1 MERKKLLLIKLSSL
15 GDVIFNIPLSYALKD
30 AGYEVTWL
38 VSEKGYD
45 ILKNNPCVDRVI
57 LAPIFK
63 WRKRSFSIQN
73 TIEFWSIIKTLRRE
87 KFDISIDAQMMFKS
101 LFFNMFCGAKRRITS
116 AQAKEFS
123 QLGANEFVEGIS
135 YSPKIPIVKNYL
147 KFADAVNTGTDKFN
161 TENTEIKKS
170 LPERTQEQIAKID
183 ELLKNIDMSKP
194 TVVISP
200 ATTWDNKHWAETNWI
215 EVAEAVSQSANIV
228 FTGSEKDKKLID
240 KLCKNSYINLSGKTN
255 LMELIEVFSRANVV
269 VSPDSG
275 SAHLAWAL
283 NKPAVITV
291 FTCTPKDILAPYGDD
306 RKYIALAGNLP
317 CQPCFKKKC
326 KLKANKNACQ
336 NFPTSNEVIEA
347 IRQFI

>member
-63 WRKRSFSIQN
+63 WRKRGFVLQN
-73 TIEFWSIIKTLRRE
+73 TIEFWNIIKTLRKE

-116 AQAKEFS
+116 TQAKEFS
-123 QLGANEFVEGIS
+123 KLGANEFVEGIS

-147 KFADAVNTGTDKFN
+147 KFADWIKTGAETTN
-161 TENTEIKKS
+161 IIKKS
-170 LPERTQEQIAKID
+170 LPERTQEQIAKVD
-183 ELLKNIDMSKP
+183 ELLKNIDKSKP
-194 TVVISP
+194 TVIISP

-215 EVAEAVSQSANIV
+215 KVAEAVSQSANIV

-306 RKYIALAGNLP
+306 RKYIALSGNLP

-326 KLKANKNACQ
+326 KKKDNINACQ
-336 NFPTSNEVIEA
+336 SLPTAEKVIEA
-347 IRQFI
+347 IKKFI